1 MESGGDRSENQKNV
15 LAARQEQAHSRDWR
29 ARSQILGDV
38 VFFRYI
44 QHDVE
49 RSFEEVFVW
58 DLDKT
63 YLDTSW
69 GSLKELWRTAL
80 EKAGQKRNI
89 PGTGSLVRAL
99 KNSWEENR
107 GLRAFPIYFIT
118 ASPPQMESKIREKLE
133 LDEIL
138 PLGAFFKDNL
148 KNLKPRRL
156 WRLTQQVGFKLQ
168 SLLQLRARLKDEVR
182 QVLWGDDSE
191 SDAVIYSLYSDVC
204 ARRWSE
210 KELLAILRGL
220 HVVGDQTDT
229 ILELQDRIPV
239 DDPVEKIYINLAT
252 DTDPDYYLKFG
263 RRMVPTYNTFQAAL
277 DLLQDGRLNTDQ
289 VVRVAQD
296 MVTNYG
302 FTNEELQSSF
312 DNLVRRQLLGE
323 ARVSEMLPLLK
334 AHGLFASDFKTSIDP
349 RPVASQVGQ
358 RVYAL
363 DGVHEPWVPEHID
376 YLNEFR

>member
-1 MESGGDRSENQKNV
+1 MEEN
-15 LAARQEQAHSRDWR
+15 RQIGRDWR

-38 VFFRYI
+38 VFFRYL
-44 QHDVE
+44 QLDVE
-49 RSFEEVFVW
+49 RLFEEVFVW

-69 GSLKELWRTAL
+69 GSLRELWRTAL

-89 PGTGSLVRAL
+89 PGTGSLVRTL
-99 KNSWEENR
+99 KNSWQEER
-107 GLRAFPIYFIT
+107 GMRPFPIYFIT
-118 ASPPQMESKIREKLE
+118 ASPPQMETKIREKLD

-148 KNLKPRRL
+148 KNLKPKRL

-168 SLLQLRARLKDEVR
+168 SLLQLRARLKDDVR

-210 KELLAILRGL
+210 RELLSILRDL
-220 HVVGDQTDT
+220 HVVGEQTDT
-229 ILELQDRIPV
+229 ILDLQDRIPV
-239 DDPVEKIYINLAT
+239 NDPVEKIYINLAT
-252 DTDPDYYLKFG
+252 DTDPDYYIKFG
-263 RRMVPTYNTFQAAL
+263 RRTVPTTNTFQAAL
-277 DLLQDGRLNTDQ
+277 DLMQDGRINPEQ
-289 VVRVAQD
+289 VVRVATD

-312 DNLVRRQLLGE
+312 DNLVRRQVLGAE
-323 ARVSEMLPLLK
+323 CVQQILPLLK
-334 AHGLFASDFKTSIDP
+334 NQAGFAPDFKPSIEP
-349 RPVASQVGQ
+349 RPEMEKRGK
-358 RVYAL
+358 RVYSLEGA
-363 DGVHEPWVPEHID
+363 HEPWVPEHID

>member
-1 MESGGDRSENQKNV
+1 MPI
-15 LAARQEQAHSRDWR
+15 RDWKS
-29 ARSQILGDV
+29 RSQIFGDV
-38 VFFRYI
+38 VFFHYVHGQEI
-44 QHDVE
+44 EKLFD
-49 RSFEEVFVW
+49 EVFVW

-63 YLDTSW
+63 YLDSSW
-69 GSLKELWRTAL
+69 GSFKELWRTAL

-99 KNSWEENR
+99 KTSWEEER
-107 GLRAFPIYFIT
+107 GSKRAFPIYFVT
-118 ASPPQMESKIREKLE
+118 ASPPQMEGKIREKLE

-148 KNLKPRRL
+148 KNLKPKRL

-168 SLLQLRARLKDEVR
+168 SLLQLRVRLKDDVR

-191 SDAVIYSLYSDVC
+191 SDAVIYSLYSDIC
-204 ARRWSE
+204 ARRWAE
-210 KELLAILRGL
+210 RELLDILRGL

-229 ILELQDRIPV
+229 ILGLQERIPV
-239 DDPVEKIYINLAT
+239 NDPVEKIYINLAT

-277 DLLQDGRLNTDQ
+277 DLLQDGRLKQDQ
-289 VVRVAQD
+289 VIRVAQD

-302 FTNEELQSSF
+302 FTNEELESSF
-312 DNLVRRQLLGE
+312 DNMVRRQVLG
-323 ARVSEMLPLLK
+323 AGCVREMLPILK
-334 AHGLFASDFKTSIDP
+334 GQGLITIDFQPSIDP
-349 RPVASQVGQ
+349 RQVESRVGK

-363 DGVHEPWVPEHID
+363 EGVHEPWVPEHID